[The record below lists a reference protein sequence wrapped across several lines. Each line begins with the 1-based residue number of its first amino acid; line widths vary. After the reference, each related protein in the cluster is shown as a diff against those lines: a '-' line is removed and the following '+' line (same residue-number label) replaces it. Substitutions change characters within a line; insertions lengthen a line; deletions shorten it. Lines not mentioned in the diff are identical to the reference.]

1 MPNEIPAGEKTPEF
15 VNTWKPVTD
24 LYHDTDAPAVAE
36 PPPIPV
42 AGATESRAAKVWQER
57 RLPIPIAIVG
67 GFYALRALVFLV
79 FASILGSHPDSQ
91 TAALLIEHSR
101 SLIPFAVRGT
111 GGQPPA
117 GEPSYSADGTDGYP
131 LTQGDANPHGPAN
144 LLAEAMV
151 VTAILSTVVSV
162 MWFVRYWR
170 IRWITMFY
178 AGVSLFRTVLYFV
191 TDKAA
196 GIATVLTP
204 DQKQALTLA
213 CAVNLFVFCY
223 LAFYPGVAQAFE
235 ERR

>member
-1 MPNEIPAGEKTPEF
+1 MPNDVPAGENAVPEL
-15 VNTWKPVTD
+15 VNTWKPITD
-24 LYHDTDAPAVAE
+24 LYQDTAAPPVPE

-42 AGATESRAAKVWQER
+42 AGQPPAQPAKVFRER
-57 RLPIPIAIVG
+57 KLPVPIAIVG
-67 GFYALRALVFLV
+67 GFYALRAAIFLL
-79 FASILGSHPDSQ
+79 FASILGSHPESSF
-91 TAALLIEHSR
+91 ASLLIDHSR
-101 SLIPFAVRGT
+101 SLIPFQVHET
-111 GGQPPA
+111 GGLVPV
-117 GEPSYSADGTDGYP
+117 D
-131 LTQGDANPHGPAN
+131 

-151 VTAILSTVVSV
+151 VTAIVSIVVSV

-178 AGVSLFRTVLYFV
+178 VGVSLFRTALYFV

-196 GIATVLTP
+196 GITTALTP
-204 DQKQALTLA
+204 DQKQALSLA